1 MMIVGSQPGYEE
13 ERSGRVFAGR
23 TGDELDRFLDGDTL
37 PARDDV
43 FLTNLHREYRGKD
56 YIYTAD
62 DTRIDEQDLLRELR
76 TVHPT
81 LVVPM
86 GRAATRWF
94 LGDVDMDGTWG
105 IPWVL
110 PRADK
115 LAFLDNTVVFPV
127 HHPVSAFHN
136 SDMAAYV
143 VAGFAALA
151 AYLDGKT
158 EPRVLFDDPY
168 PEPHYE
174 DITTVERLG
183 QILQSRRGLWED
195 RMSNMRDTPSIA
207 IDTEGWPDRPWSVQF
222 SYRHGEA
229 FCIRAIYPAVLAAF
243 GDYLRRV
250 RPRLIYHSALHD
262 IRMMRVLGLPINLL
276 FDDTMVMAY
285 LLQLEPQG
293 LKPLCARHC
302 GMKMQHYDEVL
313 GDAGQRLAI
322 DYLSALWSIEQLDW
336 EERCKH
342 AFWQEIDKG
351 RRVKVYP
358 KLPKTPLHKA
368 TERGLRSANTRKLW
382 GNQVEDI
389 RVAGYNTLGEM
400 PLPTL
405 DHVPQAVA
413 IRYGSRDSDGTG
425 RLLPQLSGGID
436 SLGLRDVYNLELAT
450 YPLIERMSYVGIRP
464 DLGHFRRLSAHLET
478 ELRLLAADVETS
490 TGVSGFNANSGDQ
503 VAEYLFETCGLDE
516 IKFTRSGRGSTNDKI
531 LEALEH
537 EHPEYPV
544 ISTIRNYRELY
555 KLKHT
560 FVDRLTDFVRRWPY
574 DGRIHATFRT
584 TRVVTGRLAAS
595 DPNLLAMPKHGQ
607 FAREFRRGWVP
618 EPGHI
623 FCEWDLSQIELRVLA
638 HLAQDPV
645 LLEAF
650 RDGLDLHARLASR
663 VFGGCEADHKKGPT
677 RLAAKAINFGI
688 PMGFTC
694 KGLSVELRKNGVDAD
709 EDDAQRWLDET
720 MALYT
725 QVPFY
730 QDRMAAE
737 AQRHGYIRCLSGRV
751 RYIGG
756 IRSPQRAVYEEARRF
771 AFSTP
776 IQEGAQLIC
785 KQAEARIWN
794 EVLPYFW
801 KQKKWIEP
809 LLQIHDSL
817 MFEMEPSIKD
827 EANRLI
833 SDAMTHVPISLGDIP
848 ILVEGEWGPNWADME
863 KFDG

>member
-127 HHPVSAFHN
+127 HHPASAFHN

-151 AYLDGKT
+151 TYLDGKT

-174 DITTVERLG
+174 ELTTVDRLAE
-183 QILQSRRGLWED
+183 IL
-195 RMSNMRDTPSIA
+195 RDIRASDSFA

-688 PMGFTC
+688 PMGLTC

>member
-1 MMIVGSQPGYEE
+1 MMVVGSQPGWEE
-13 ERSGRVFAGR
+13 EKSGRVFAGK
-23 TGDELDRFLDGDTL
+23 TGDELDRFLDGDAL
-37 PARDDV
+37 PARADV
-43 FLTNLHREYRGKD
+43 FLTNLHREYKGRD

-62 DTRIDEQDLLRELR
+62 DLRIDEQDLLRELR
-76 TVHPT
+76 TVRPS
-81 LVVPM
+81 LVVPV

-94 LGDVDMDGTWG
+94 LGDVDMDGAWG

-110 PRADK
+110 PTDGK
-115 LAFLDNTVVFPV
+115 YTPVGKYTTVVFPV
-127 HHPVSAFHN
+127 HHPASSFHN

-158 EPRVLFDDPY
+158 EPRVLFDDTY
-168 PEPHYE
+168 PEAHYE
-174 DITTVERLG
+174 EIKSVDQLTG
-183 QILQSRRGLWED
+183 ILRNNRAEPPL
-195 RMSNMRDTPSIA
+195 A

-262 IRMMRVLGLPINLL
+262 IRMMRVLGLPTDLP

-389 RVAGYNTLGEM
+389 CVAGYNTLGEM

-413 IRYGSRDSDGTG
+413 IRYSSRDSDGTG
-425 RLLPQLSGGID
+425 RLLPQLSGRID
-436 SLGLRDVYNLELAT
+436 THKLRDVYDLELAT
-450 YPLIERMSYVGIRP
+450 YPLIERMSYVGIKP
-464 DLGHFRRLSAHLET
+464 DLGHFRRLSTYLET
-478 ELRLLAADVETS
+478 KLRLLATDVATS
-490 TGVSGFNANSGDQ
+490 TNVSGFNANSGDQ
-503 VAEYLFETCGLDE
+503 VAEYLFETCGLEE

-544 ISTIRNYRELY
+544 ITTIRSYRELY
-555 KLKHT
+555 KLKNT
-560 FVDRLTDFVRRWPY
+560 FVDRLPDFVRRWPY
-574 DGRIHATFRT
+574 DGRIHTTFRT

-623 FCEWDLSQIELRVLA
+623 LCEWDLSQIELRVLA

-650 RDGLDLHARLASR
+650 RSGLDLHARLASR

-688 PMGFTC
+688 PMGLTC

-709 EDDAQRWLDET
+709 EDDAQRWLNET
-720 MALYT
+720 MALYA
-725 QVPFY
+725 QVPSY
-730 QDRMAAE
+730 QDRMVAE
-737 AQRHGYIRCLSGRV
+737 AHRQGYVRCLSGRI

-756 IRSPQRAVYEEARRF
+756 IRSSHHRVYEEARRF
-771 AFSTP
+771 AFATP
-776 IQEGAQLIC
+776 IQEGATWIAKMAQ
-785 KQAEARIWN
+785 ARIWKLMEDYRKQGRWVEALIWVHDALTAEAEHDMTFAQELN
-794 EVLPYFW
+794 TQMVRALIELPKGFSVP
-801 KQKKWIEP
+801 IETSGEWG
-809 LLQIHDSL
+809 LNWD
-817 MFEMEPSIKD
+817 EMEP
-827 EANRLI
+827 
-833 SDAMTHVPISLGDIP
+833 
-848 ILVEGEWGPNWADME
+848 
-863 KFDG
+863 FDGNKK